1 MSQRDL
7 VAELRSARIGAPAD
21 VRARVRLIAAADT
34 TRTRPT
40 FTWRRA
46 LVLAVPV
53 AAAIGAA
60 IVLTRPSHGPP
71 VAVPVERGIG
81 TARRRIPS
89 ATQGKA
95 SSTPAV
101 PAPLAPAPSATRVQ
115 RYGAYLALR
124 VADPDAVSA
133 GVKRALRITRSLGGY
148 AGSVHATTTGTAG
161 SADLTLRIPRTN
173 VQEAIARLSALGT
186 ITAEQVD
193 VQDLQTGLNTTDRTI
208 ARLQRQL
215 AALRSQPPSA
225 VNTIRIAALVRQIQ
239 GLQRAEAATI
249 RTARYATI
257 RLHLGTAARET
268 RRCASR
274 AVPRPACRVP
284 VGRDRRGVRARA
296 RSSAAARRLARLDR
310 REDDPP
316 APRGRLA
323 QPFVIWAKMRKVG
336 SPTGSS
342 LNSGLTQPS
351 SSSSRDS

>member
-7 VAELRSARIGAPAD
+7 VAELRGARIAAPAE

-60 IVLTRPSHGPP
+60 IVLTRPSHSPP
-71 VAVPVERGIG
+71 VAVPVERSIVHG
-81 TARRRIPS
+81 ASSS
-89 ATQGKA
+89 AAQGKA
-95 SSTPAV
+95 LSTPAV

-124 VADPDAVSA
+124 VADPDGVSA

-161 SADLTLRIPRTN
+161 SADLTLRIPRTH

-215 AALRSQPPSA
+215 AALRAEPPSEA
-225 VNTIRIAALVRQIQ
+225 NTIRIAALVRQIQ

-257 RLHLGTAARET
+257 RLHLGTAAAKPAPAHHGPLHGLRVVF
-268 RRCASR
+268 RWAGIG
-274 AVPRPACRVP
+274 AVYVLALGAPLLL
-284 VGRDRRGVRARA
+284 VGWLVWI
-296 RSSAAARRLARLDR
+296 AARTIRRR
-310 REDDPP
+310 RED
-316 APRGRLA
+316 AL
-323 QPFVIWAKMRKVG
+323 
-336 SPTGSS
+336 
-342 LNSGLTQPS
+342 L
-351 SSSSRDS
+351 SRS